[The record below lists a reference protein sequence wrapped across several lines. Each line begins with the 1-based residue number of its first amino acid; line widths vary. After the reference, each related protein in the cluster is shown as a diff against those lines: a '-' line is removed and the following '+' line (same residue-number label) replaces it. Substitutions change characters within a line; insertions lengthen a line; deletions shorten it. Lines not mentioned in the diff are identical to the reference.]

1 MRINKDLADAIMMVS
16 FIVLVLVGT
25 TTFDNEVTKNV
36 TMGSLG
42 VITVAML
49 DSSQFNR
56 SRQKEEGR
64 SLLVV
69 SPLVSCCWSR
79 GDPGLSE
86 IRFSTYIIITCCL
99 TWV

>member
-42 VITVAML
+42 VIML
-49 DSSQFNR
+49 VLR
-56 SRQKEEGR
+56 VIGSRQKEE
-64 SLLVV
+64 
-69 SPLVSCCWSR
+69 
-79 GDPGLSE
+79 E
-86 IRFSTYIIITCCL
+86 EAF
-99 TWV
+99 

>member
-36 TMGSLG
+36 TDVSSSRHR
-42 VITVAML
+42 ITPKG
-49 DSSQFNR
+49 R
-56 SRQKEEGR
+56 GR

-69 SPLVSCCWSR
+69 SPLVSCCC
-79 GDPGLSE
+79 PGVTRDYL
-86 IRFSTYIIITCCL
+86 RYVFLPTL
-99 TWV
+99 

>member
-42 VITVAML
+42 VITV
-49 DSSQFNR
+49 SS
-56 SRQKEEGR
+56 SRHRITPKGRGR

-69 SPLVSCCWSR
+69 SPLVSCCC
-79 GDPGLSE
+79 PGVTRDYL
-86 IRFSTYIIITCCL
+86 RYVFLPTL
-99 TWV
+99 

>member
-1 MRINKDLADAIMMVS
+1 MRINKDLAYAIMMVS

-49 DSSQFNR
+49 VLR
-56 SRQKEEGR
+56 
-64 SLLVV
+64 V
-69 SPLVSCCWSR
+69 
-79 GDPGLSE
+79 
-86 IRFSTYIIITCCL
+86 I
-99 TWV
+99 